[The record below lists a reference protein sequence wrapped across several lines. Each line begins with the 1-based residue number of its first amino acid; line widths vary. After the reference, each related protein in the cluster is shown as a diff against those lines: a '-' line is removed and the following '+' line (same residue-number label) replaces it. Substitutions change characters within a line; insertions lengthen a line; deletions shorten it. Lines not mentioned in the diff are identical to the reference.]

1 MRLMKRLFLVFGM
14 LVAIALLPP
23 AVDAGG
29 PQARSPRPAGAYA
42 GGGRI
47 NVRVYN
53 GDYSGGIRFHTFG
66 HDSYVEKNPCF
77 PYSCKG
83 IGPEITNPNPRTE
96 DEKPACYYGLD
107 DVLFFEKEGS
117 KCPYI
122 RPPSRNAARVEKRR
136 QEHLVRE
143 AVKKEKPKQ

>member
-1 MRLMKRLFLVFGM
+1 MRWLLCLKLTCLTFL
-14 LVAIALLPP
+14 IALP
-23 AVDAGG
+23 VSAGG
-29 PQARSPRPAGAYA
+29 PQARSPRPASAYP

-66 HDSYVEKNPCF
+66 HDSSVKKNPCF
-77 PYSCKG
+77 PYSCEG
-83 IGPEITNPNPRTE
+83 ISGPITNPDPRTE
-96 DEKPACYYGLD
+96 DEKPACYYGVD

-117 KCPYI
+117 TCPYI

-136 QEHLVRE
+136 QEHLARE
-143 AVKKEKPKQ
+143 AAKKKSVEKPKP

>member
-1 MRLMKRLFLVFGM
+1 MGM
-14 LVAIALLPP
+14 ITLLPSP
-23 AVDAGG
+23 VDANG
-29 PQARSPRPAGAYA
+29 PQARPPRPAHAYLN
-42 GGGRI
+42 GGRI
-47 NVRVYN
+47 NVRVYD
-53 GDYSGGIRFHTFG
+53 GYASSIRFHTFG
-66 HDSYVEKNPCF
+66 HDSSVERNPCF

-117 KCPYI
+117 ICPYI
-122 RPPSRNAARVEKRR
+122 RPPSSNAARVKKRR
-136 QEHLVRE
+136 QEHLARE